1 MDEKLVSI
9 YYSNKDIVMILLRFL
24 WQRELHF
31 SQSRLHLHL
40 FDWHLVG
47 IYIWPPVLPLSN
59 QFQHSEGHHL
69 LSEIFGSVRSQYIL
83 RDLNYIVL

>member
-1 MDEKLVSI
+1 
-9 YYSNKDIVMILLRFL
+9 MILLRFL

-31 SQSRLHLHL
+31 SQSRLHLLL

-47 IYIWPPVLPLSN
+47 ICIWPPVLLSDELPLSN